1 MSRTYV
7 PGYGYVDDSA
17 GGTRGSV
24 RPGAKPR
31 DTGQTPARRPQYQ
44 APIGPGL
51 GVNRPPQYQ
60 APIGPGMGPQYVVN
74 PDGQIVVAGQQSG
87 GMIADLGRAW
97 VASVTGGTV
106 STSSDFNPSTGGA
119 ALSAYQNNP
128 PTDMY
133 KSFEMLRP
141 EEKNFWAL
149 MAANYHSSS
158 TPEAQYA
165 KFAEI
170 AMQQGQASGVWANPT
185 GIAMRHARDMNYD
198 MRNVYVPDARVSMAM
213 RRGAEQFELGAYDA
227 DFQGFSGTVD
237 TSSSGGYP
245 SGGGGYGGGG
255 GGGGSV
261 SLTNPTS
268 ARGLLMQTMQSVL
281 GRNPTS
287 KEYTQFMDA
296 LKQAEMDNPMTVSV
310 EGDTVVQSGGTDPGM
325 IALDFAESTGDAKAV
340 KTSRYTDMLLS
351 IIGGV

>member
-7 PGYGYVDDSA
+7 PGYGYVDDAA

-24 RPGAKPR
+24 RPGAKRR
-31 DTGQTPARRPQYQ
+31 DSGQTPTRSPQYR

-51 GVNRPPQYQ
+51 GADRPPQYQ
-60 APIGPGMGPQYVVN
+60 APIGPGMGPQYVVT
-74 PDGQIVVAGQQSG
+74 PDGQIVVAGQQQG

-97 VASVTGGTV
+97 VASVTGGTT
-106 STSSDFNPSTGGA
+106 STSTDFNPSTGGA

-141 EEKNFWAL
+141 DEKNFWAL

-198 MRNVYVPDARVSMAM
+198 MRNVYVPDARLNMAM
-213 RRGAEQFELGAYDA
+213 RRGTEQFELGAYDA
-227 DFQGFSGTVD
+227 GFEGFTNTVGD
-237 TSSSGGYP
+237 SPAGGYP
-245 SGGGGYGGGG
+245 SGGGGGGYGGGG
-255 GGGGSV
+255 GGGSV
-261 SLTNPTS
+261 ALTNPSS
-268 ARGLLMQTMQSVL
+268 ARGLLMQTMQGAL
-281 GRNPTS
+281 GRIPTDA
-287 KEYTQFMDA
+287 EYKLFIKT
-296 LKQAEMDNPMTVSV
+296 LNEAEMDAPRTVDV
-310 EGDTVVQSGGTDPGM
+310 EGDLAVQSGGVDPGVVAM
-325 IALDFAESTGDAKAV
+325 DFIEGLPEFDSAAGQRSFDSFMQVLGA
-340 KTSRYTDMLLS
+340 
-351 IIGGV
+351 

>member
-31 DTGQTPARRPQYQ
+31 DTGQAPVRRPQYR

-51 GVNRPPQYQ
+51 GANRPPQYQ
-60 APIGPGMGPQYVVN
+60 APIGPGTGPQYVMT
-74 PDGQIVVAGQQSG
+74 PDGQIAVAGQQSG
-87 GMIADLGRAW
+87 GIIADLGRAW

-106 STSSDFNPSTGGA
+106 STSSDFNPSTSGA

-170 AMQQGQASGVWANPT
+170 AMQQGQASGVWANPM

-198 MRNVYVPDARVSMAM
+198 MRNVYVPDARMSMAM
-213 RRGAEQFELGAYDA
+213 RRGAGQFELGAYDA

-245 SGGGGYGGGG
+245 SGGGGFGGG

-268 ARGLLMQTMQSVL
+268 ARGLLMQTMQGVL
-281 GRNPTS
+281 GRNPS
-287 KEYTQFMDA
+287 EQEYKQFIKA
-296 LKQAEMDNPMTVSV
+296 LTQAEMGAPRTVDF
-310 EGDTVVQSGGTDPGM
+310 EGDLAVQSGGVDPGM
-325 IALDFAESTGDAKAV
+325 VAMEYVEGLEEFDSAAGQRTLDAFMQVLGA
-340 KTSRYTDMLLS
+340 
-351 IIGGV
+351 

>member
-7 PGYGYVDDSA
+7 PGYGYVDDTS

-24 RPGAKPR
+24 RSGSKPR
-31 DTGQTPARRPQYQ
+31 DTGQAPSRRPQYQ

-60 APIGPGMGPQYVVN
+60 APIGPGTGPQYVVT
-74 PDGQIVVAGQQSG
+74 PDGQIVVAGPQSG

-97 VASVTGGTV
+97 VASVTNGTV

-237 TSSSGGYP
+237 TSSPGGYS
-245 SGGGGYGGGG
+245 SGGGGGYGGG

-268 ARGLLMQTMQSVL
+268 ARGLLMQTMQGVL
-281 GRNPTS
+281 GRNPS
-287 KEYTQFMDA
+287 EQEYKQFIKA
-296 LKQAEMDNPMTVSV
+296 LTQAEMGAPRTVDF
-310 EGDTVVQSGGTDPGM
+310 EGDLAVQSGGVDPGM
-325 IALDFAESTGDAKAV
+325 VAMEYVEGLEEFDSAAGQRTLDAFMQVLGA
-340 KTSRYTDMLLS
+340 
-351 IIGGV
+351 